1 LSAVALFGSSGI
13 RGRYPSEVHETLFLG
28 LGAALGSLYDAVVVG
43 RDVRAS
49 GLPLLQALTAAAT
62 SRGAEVHDAGV
73 VTTPTVA
80 HLAAGFDAGAMVT
93 ASHNPPEYN
102 GLKLWLPTGMAF
114 DADRRGAF
122 EEALASPSEPVVWD
136 NVGMVHP
143 YEGGLREHQEKIL
156 SNVDTSEISVVL
168 DCGNGATSLLTPGVL
183 RRMGCHIVCLN
194 CQPDGAFPGRGA
206 EPNEESLGDLRRR
219 VRDSSASLGIAHD
232 GDGDRMVA
240 VDEEGR
246 VAKPEK
252 LLIAF
257 AQETGARR
265 VVAPVDASMILEDTL
280 GENAVIRTRVGD
292 VYVAETLVG
301 EEADLAGEPS
311 STWIFP
317 DFSLSPD
324 GPYAAA
330 RLCAMIQDE
339 PLSKRLQ
346 GLPDYP
352 LRRGTVAYDPADS
365 DFGVLEEAME
375 GFDAPEVSRL
385 DGWRFAFDDAWALV
399 RPSGTEPVVRL
410 MVEARD
416 ERRTTELYDALR
428 GKVSG
433 ALT

>member
-1 LSAVALFGSSGI
+1 MALFGSSGI

-28 LGAALGSLYDAVVVG
+28 LGAALGSLYDAVIVG
-43 RDVRAS
+43 RDVRPS
-49 GLPLLQALTAAAT
+49 GLPLLQALTAGAT

-80 HLAAGFDAGAMVT
+80 HLAAGFDGGAMVT

-102 GLKLWLPTGMAF
+102 GLKLWHPTGMAF
-114 DADRRGAF
+114 DEDRRGAF
-122 EEALASPSEPVVWD
+122 EEALASPSDPASWED
-136 NVGMVHP
+136 VGVVHP
-143 YEGGLREHQEKIL
+143 YEGGLREHREKIL
-156 SNVDTSEISVVL
+156 SALDTTEVSVVL
-168 DCGNGATSLLTPGVL
+168 DCGNGATSLLTPGLL
-183 RRMGCHIVCLN
+183 RRMGCRVVCLN

-206 EPNEESLGDLRRR
+206 EPKEESLEDLRRR
-219 VRDSSASLGIAHD
+219 VADSSASLGIAHD

-246 VAKPEK
+246 VVKPEN

-257 AQETGARR
+257 AQDIGARR
-265 VVAPVDASMILEDTL
+265 VVAPVDASMVLEDTL
-280 GENAVIRTRVGD
+280 GANAVIRSRVGD
-292 VYVAETLVG
+292 VYVAEALVR

-317 DFSLSPD
+317 DFSLGPD

-330 RLCAMIQDE
+330 RLCVMIQEE
-339 PLSKRLQ
+339 PLGERLQ

-352 LRRGTVAYDPADS
+352 LLRGTVAYDPADS
-365 DFGVLEEAME
+365 DFAVLGEAME
-375 GFDAPEVSRL
+375 GVDAPEVTRV
-385 DGWRFAFDDAWALV
+385 DGWRFVFDDAWALV

-416 ERRTTELYDALR
+416 KDRTTELYDGLR
-428 GKVSG
+428 ARVSG
-433 ALT
+433 AFA